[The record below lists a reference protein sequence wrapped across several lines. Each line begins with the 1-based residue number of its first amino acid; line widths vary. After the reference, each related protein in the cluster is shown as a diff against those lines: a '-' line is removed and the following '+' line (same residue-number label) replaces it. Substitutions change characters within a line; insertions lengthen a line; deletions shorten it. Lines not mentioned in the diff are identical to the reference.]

1 MSYLGAPQDI
11 SGENTPGNL
20 RIYAR
25 QIAAVVNRILQGKLN
40 AVYRVANADFTLTA
54 NAASSTFT
62 DARVA
67 INSYLGFMPKTAN
80 AAAELGN
87 GTMYVLAANMNNGA
101 WTITHANNAQ
111 TDRTFRV
118 LIIG

>member
-1 MSYLGAPQDI
+1 MTAYLGAPQDAGG
-11 SGENTPGNL
+11 SDLGAL
-20 RIYAR
+20 RTYAR
-25 QIAAVVNRILQGKLN
+25 QIATVVNRILQGKLN
-40 AVYRVANADFTLTA
+40 AIFKSGGVDFTLTA
-54 NAASSTFT
+54 NAATTVIT
-62 DARVA
+62 DARLSV
-67 INSYLGFMPKTAN
+67 NSWIGFLPLTAN

-87 GTMYVLAANMNNGA
+87 GTLYALAANMNNGA